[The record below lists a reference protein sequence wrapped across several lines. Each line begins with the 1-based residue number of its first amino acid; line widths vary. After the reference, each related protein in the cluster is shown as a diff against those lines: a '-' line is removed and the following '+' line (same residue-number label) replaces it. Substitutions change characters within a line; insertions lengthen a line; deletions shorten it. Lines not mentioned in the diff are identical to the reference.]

1 MHLLQLH
8 YIHALNKQQVGSLV
22 HWTTDVVM
30 CIRQCLGNPQLNNE
44 LGSYL
49 DSVFCKT
56 HKGKFEMKKSLIALA
71 LVALTASAFATDYSG
86 TSSVQANG
94 GLNNTVATTA
104 RSTGI
109 GNVDSF
115 AGSTGMVH
123 GNISAS
129 NSTVLTGSSVVQ
141 SGGITGA
148 VDTRTTGYAAVVG
161 AGNGVGTANMTGWS
175 DAGTSG
181 SFNGVA
187 RLGGIG
193 GTMAGSGSV
202 DAGRPT
208 NFQHGPDVTLSVD
221 TLNHGIS
228 AGGTAG
234 GDFSA
239 GGTLAG
245 SLAST
250 GTSQS
255 IDFSINDN
263 KSVHTYAATTYGPMV
278 IGGVSY
284 APVDGSASALN
295 AGADATANV
304 HGDFNVNVLQN
315 SSASNSQ

>member
-1 MHLLQLH
+1 
-8 YIHALNKQQVGSLV
+8 
-22 HWTTDVVM
+22 
-30 CIRQCLGNPQLNNE
+30 
-44 LGSYL
+44 
-49 DSVFCKT
+49 
-56 HKGKFEMKKSLIALA
+56 MKKSLIALA
-71 LVALTASAFATDYSG
+71 LVALTASAFATEYGG

-94 GLNNTVATTA
+94 GLNNTVSTTA

-123 GNISAS
+123 GNISAA
-129 NSTVLTGSSVVQ
+129 NSTVFGNNSVVQ
-141 SGGITGA
+141 SGSITGA

-161 AGNGVGTANMTGWS
+161 GGNGVGTANMTGWS

-181 SFNGVA
+181 SFSGVA
-187 RLGGIG
+187 RLGSIG
-193 GTMAGSGSV
+193 GSMAGSGSV

-208 NFQHGPDVTLSVD
+208 YFQHGPDVTLSVT

-245 SLAST
+245 SIAST
-250 GTSQS
+250 DTSHAV
-255 IDFSINDN
+255 DFSINDN
-263 KSVHTYAATTYGPMV
+263 KAVHTYAATTYGPMT
-278 IGGVSY
+278 IGNSSY

-315 SSASNSQ
+315 SGTNLQ